1 MDNPAEEVQT
11 NLSMLER
18 VVTALTTYATR
29 LEFVVVPSGSRV
41 WN

>member
-1 MDNPAEEVQT
+1 MDNSTEEVET
-11 NLSMLER
+11 NISMLER
-18 VVTALTTYATR
+18 VITALTTYTTH